1 MKKLFLALAIL
12 AIAVSAN
19 AAPFLTSDPQDGV
32 EEHLFMCGDY
42 SVVIPANPDGSVWW
56 DFASWTGGFGWID
69 CTVQARVKYAV
80 EDVAT
85 GIMTEAIM
93 DSEPADVRI
102 KIPKAGSNAGYKV
115 QE

>member
-1 MKKLFLALAIL
+1 MKTLLALAIL
-12 AIAVSAN
+12 AIAVTAN
-19 AAPFLTSDPQDGV
+19 AAPFLTSSPQEGV
-32 EEHLFMCGDY
+32 EEYLFTCGEY
-42 SVVIPANPDGSVWW
+42 NVVIPANPDGSVWW

-69 CTVQARVKYAV
+69 CTVKARVTYAV

-85 GIMTEAIM
+85 GIVTEAIVE
-93 DSEPADVRI
+93 SEPADVRI